1 LVIKKIVYPEEIVA
15 AVVANLLDSGAQVIK
30 HLKIGRLDFM
40 SQLFLKLSGKIT
52 YRLVHFIH

>member
-1 LVIKKIVYPEEIVA
+1 MVYPEEIVA

-40 SQLFLKLSGKIT
+40 SQLFWKLIEKIT

>member
-1 LVIKKIVYPEEIVA
+1 MVYPEEIVA

-40 SQLFLKLSGKIT
+40 SQLFLKLIGKT
-52 YRLVHFIH
+52 YIPFRSFHSLDI

>member
-1 LVIKKIVYPEEIVA
+1 MVYPEEIVA

-30 HLKIGRLDFM
+30 HLKIGRLYFM
-40 SQLFLKLSGKIT
+40 SQLFLNLSGKIT